1 MPKMSNKCPKCGEKL
16 SIFYIKQTCPKCG
29 ANLVYYDLDKR
40 LEADHEKAMREQE
53 AVEKFVNNLKLS
65 SVGGAAQIIRLVLF
79 FSPLLC
85 MLLPMFITADGFKVS
100 LLSLIMGIISGELPI
115 NSLTSDIS
123 YLFPAAVM
131 VCVIVFSLAV
141 IISSLFS
148 TGKRAFLRNTLFSVL
163 NTAVLIAVTALAV
176 KNGAAVS
183 YGVYAV
189 AAVYIIEFLMHAVVN
204 NKIKAKLKE

>member
-1 MPKMSNKCPKCGEKL
+1 MSNKCPKCGEKL
-16 SIFYIKQTCPKCG
+16 SIFYMKQTCPKCG

-40 LEADHEKAMREQE
+40 LEADHERAIREQE
-53 AVEKFVNNLKLS
+53 AVDKFIYKLKLS

-115 NSLTSDIS
+115 DRLTSDMS
-123 YLFPAAVM
+123 YLFPAALI

-148 TGKRAFLRNTLFSVL
+148 TGRRAFLRNMLFSVL
-163 NTAVLIAVTALAV
+163 NTAVFVAVTVLAV
-176 KNGAAVS
+176 KNGAVLSHGTYAVS
-183 YGVYAV
+183 SVYAL
-189 AAVYIIEFLMHAVVN
+189 EFLMHTVVN
-204 NKIKAKLKE
+204 NKIKAKSEE